1 MKKNILTTEQASFL
15 KQYNFSL
22 YQERFEVLC
31 EAQKAEKEGQL
42 TFASDD
48 EYKTFID
55 AVMTGE
61 WSEELFM
68 INLSNPIGC
77 EHFLA
82 AREDGNGG
90 LIWDVVDYSE
100 GDRFTK
106 EQIQTIVPEAYRYS
120 AFMVS
125 EIAAEKDWGPEA
137 RTNDLNKLKNKP
149 KNMKSLSRT
158 FQNLV

>member
-31 EAQKAEKEGQL
+31 EAQKEGNL
-42 TFASDD
+42 NFASDD

-106 EQIQTIVPEAYRYS
+106 EQIQTIVPEVFRLFIVGKVVELQVESYCVITS
-120 AFMVS
+120 GSPIS
-125 EIAAEKDWGPEA
+125 EAHL
-137 RTNDLNKLKNKP
+137 R
-149 KNMKSLSRT
+149 
-158 FQNLV
+158 

>member
-100 GDRFTK
+100 GD
-106 EQIQTIVPEAYRYS
+106 
-120 AFMVS
+120 
-125 EIAAEKDWGPEA
+125 
-137 RTNDLNKLKNKP
+137 LNKLKSKP
-149 KNMKSLSRT
+149 KNIKNLSRT
-158 FQNLV
+158 LQNLV

>member
-42 TFASDD
+42 TFVSDD

-125 EIAAEKDWGPEA
+125 EIAAEKTGAQKPS
-137 RTNDLNKLKNKP
+137 TNDLNKPKNKP
-149 KNMKSLSRT
+149 KNIKSLSRT

>member
-31 EAQKAEKEGQL
+31 EAQKAEKDGHL
-42 TFASDD
+42 NFASDD

-82 AREDGNGG
+82 
-90 LIWDVVDYSE
+90 
-100 GDRFTK
+100 F
-106 EQIQTIVPEAYRYS
+106 
-120 AFMVS
+120 
-125 EIAAEKDWGPEA
+125 
-137 RTNDLNKLKNKP
+137 
-149 KNMKSLSRT
+149 
-158 FQNLV
+158 

>member
-1 MKKNILTTEQASFL
+1 MIMISSFRWL
-15 KQYNFSL
+15 GGQINGT
-22 YQERFEVLC
+22 QERFEVLC
-31 EAQKAEKEGQL
+31 EAQKAEKDGHL
-42 TFASDD
+42 NFASDD

-106 EQIQTIVPEAYRYS
+106 EQIQSIVPEAYRYS

-125 EIAAEKDWGPEA
+125 EINAEKDWTQNLN
-137 RTNDLNKLKNKP
+137 TNDLNKP
-149 KNMKSLSRT
+149 KNMKSLSKT

>member
-90 LIWDVVDYSE
+90 LLFQRHID
-100 GDRFTK
+100 
-106 EQIQTIVPEAYRYS
+106 IVPLWSLRLLQKKTG
-120 AFMVS
+120 VQ
-125 EIAAEKDWGPEA
+125 KLN
-137 RTNDLNKLKNKP
+137 TNGWNKQKNKL

>member
-15 KQYNFSL
+15 KQYNFTR

-31 EAQKAEKEGQL
+31 KAQKAEKDGHL
-42 TFASDD
+42 NFASDN

-68 INLSNPIGC
+68 INISNPIGC

-82 AREDGNGG
+82 AQEDGNG
-90 LIWDVVDYSE
+90 
-100 GDRFTK
+100 
-106 EQIQTIVPEAYRYS
+106 
-120 AFMVS
+120 
-125 EIAAEKDWGPEA
+125 
-137 RTNDLNKLKNKP
+137 
-149 KNMKSLSRT
+149 
-158 FQNLV
+158 